1 MTFNSTTM
9 TKQIFSLMIAATL
22 VVSCGQKDNNQ
33 TVDQLIAAKNNKELQ
48 ARKATIQADLAKIEA
63 ALATLNVRKEEALV
77 SVATLKD
84 TVFNHYLDIQGS
96 VETKEN
102 ILIQPEMPGT
112 LVALNVKAGQRVSK
126 GQLLARV
133 DDGGSSQQVASL
145 ETQYQLA
152 KTTFERQ
159 KNLWSQKIG
168 SEIQYLQAQTQMLSL
183 QRSVAQAKAM
193 LSKTEIR
200 APFSGTIDEVFVERG
215 QVVSAG
221 PQGLMR
227 IVNLNNMYVSTS
239 IPESYI
245 GKLKVGTQVD
255 VFLTSLNKNYKG
267 KVRQIGNFINPNNRS
282 FGIEVSI
289 PNPEN
294 LLRPNQ
300 VAKLKVID
308 YTVKNAIVVP
318 SNVIQE
324 DGKGNQFVFVA
335 TNSDGKTATAKKAM
349 VTIGKSS
356 DNVTEI
362 LSGLSANDIIVI
374 EGVNTISE
382 EMKLNF
388 YYFNSRKNK
397 LCHIK
402 IKNSAFQVGQLTIVS
417 RCIS

>member
-1 MTFNSTTM
+1 MKFNNIPM
-9 TKQIFSLMIAATL
+9 TKKIVSLLIASAIFA
-22 VVSCGQKDNNQ
+22 SCGNKDNTQ

-48 ARKATIQADLAKIEA
+48 ARKATIQADLAKIDA
-63 ALATLNVRKEEALV
+63 ALAALNVRKEEALV

-96 VETKEN
+96 VNTKEN

-112 LVALNVKAGQRVSK
+112 LITLTVKAGQRVSK

-200 APFSGTIDEVFVERG
+200 APFSGTIDEVFVEKG
-215 QVVSAG
+215 QVVSAS

-239 IPESYI
+239 VPESYI

-335 TNSDGKTATAKKAM
+335 SNSNGKTATAKKAM
-349 VTIGKSS
+349 VTTGKSS

-382 EMKLNF
+382 GMKLNF
-388 YYFNSRKNK
+388 
-397 LCHIK
+397 
-402 IKNSAFQVGQLTIVS
+402 
-417 RCIS
+417 

>member
-1 MTFNSTTM
+1 M
-9 TKQIFSLMIAATL
+9 TKKIFTLLITATL

-48 ARKATIQADLAKIEA
+48 ARKALIQADLAKIEA

-382 EMKLNF
+382 GMKLNF
-388 YYFNSRKNK
+388 
-397 LCHIK
+397 
-402 IKNSAFQVGQLTIVS
+402 
-417 RCIS
+417 

>member
-1 MTFNSTTM
+1 MT
-9 TKQIFSLMIAATL
+9 TKILPLIIASAL
-22 VVSCGQKDNNQ
+22 VVSCGDKQNNQ
-33 TVDQLIAAKNNKELQ
+33 TVDQLIASKNNKELQ
-48 ARKATIQADLAKIEA
+48 AKKALIQADLAKIDA
-63 ALATLNVRKEEALV
+63 ALATLNVKKEEALV
-77 SVATLKD
+77 SVLTLKD
-84 TVFNHYLDIQGS
+84 TLFNHYLDIQGS
-96 VETKEN
+96 VNTKEN

-112 LVALNVKAGQRVSK
+112 LVMLNAKAGQHVSK
-126 GQLLARV
+126 GQILARV

-159 KNLWSQKIG
+159 KNLWNQKIG

-193 LSKTEIR
+193 LAKTVIR

-221 PQGLMR
+221 AQGLMR

-245 GKLKVGTQVD
+245 GKLKVGTEVD

-282 FGIEVSI
+282 FGIEVSL

-308 YTVKNAIVVP
+308 YTAKNAIVVP
-318 SNVIQE
+318 TNVIQE
-324 DGKGNQFVFVA
+324 DGQGNKFVFVA
-335 TNSDGKTATAKKAM
+335 INSNGKTATAKK
-349 VTIGKSS
+349 VLVSVGKSS

-362 LSGLSANDIIVI
+362 LNGLSANDILVT

-382 EMKLNF
+382 GMKLNF
-388 YYFNSRKNK
+388 
-397 LCHIK
+397 
-402 IKNSAFQVGQLTIVS
+402 
-417 RCIS
+417 